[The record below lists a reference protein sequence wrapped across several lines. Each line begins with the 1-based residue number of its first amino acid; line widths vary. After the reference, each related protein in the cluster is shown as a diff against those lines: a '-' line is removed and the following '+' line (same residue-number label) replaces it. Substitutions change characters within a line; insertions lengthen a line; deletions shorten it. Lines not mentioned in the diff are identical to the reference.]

1 MSSAPSLP
9 RLRPRRLPR
18 RLPQILALAGLS
30 ASVLTAVAA
39 AQAADPAHTLVLK
52 PAQVQSLG
60 IRATPIQPSGD
71 AGRVMLQGQVTLPP
85 ALMRVISVPVASLVE
100 QVHVSKGDAVKPGQ
114 ALVSLNAP
122 QIVEWQREYQ
132 QALLQLKLAQQTAQ
146 RDEALLAEGII
157 AGSRAQASQAQL
169 QIAQAT
175 VRERGQLLQMAGVKP
190 HGGLSGRVT
199 LSAPAR
205 GTVVDMMAQP
215 GQRLDAGAPVLKFA
229 GEGALAIDLQASAD
243 VARRLRKGDVVRISG
258 CAMPAKLVSINTEL
272 DPGSQTLALRAQWP
286 QANDCALPQQRV
298 QAEVALSTG
307 STDQAASW
315 LVPATAVLRH
325 DGQDIV
331 FVQRGTRYQVVA
343 VKVVSQRSASGQQAA
358 LTQISAIAPAQFK
371 ADDLVVNQGTVA
383 LKGVL
388 QGLGAE

>member
-1 MSSAPSLP
+1 MLPADSFP
-9 RLRPRRLPR
+9 RLL
-18 RLPQILALAGLS
+18 LQALILAGMCSYMYPSDA
-30 ASVLTAVAA
+30 ASPP
-39 AQAADPAHTLVLK
+39 ADVGHTLTLK
-52 PAQVQSLG
+52 AAQVQSLG
-60 IRATPIQPSGD
+60 IRATPILPSGD
-71 AGRVMLQGQVTLPP
+71 AGRVVLQGQVTLPP

-205 GTVVDMMAQP
+205 GTVVDMMVQP
-215 GQRLDAGAPVLKFA
+215 GQHVDAGAPVLKFA
-229 GEGALAIDLQASAD
+229 GEGALAIDLQAAAD
-243 VARRLRKGDVVRISG
+243 VARRLHKGDVVRISG

-298 QAEVALSTG
+298 QAEVALSAG
-307 STDQAASW
+307 SAGAASSSQAASW
-315 LVPATAVLRH
+315 LVPSTAVLRH

-331 FVQRGTRYQVVA
+331 FVQRGTRYQAVA
-343 VKVVSQRSASGQQAA
+343 VKVISQQPASGPQAA
-358 LTQISAIAPAQFK
+358 LTQISTIAPAQFK
-371 ADDLVVNQGTVA
+371 AEDLVVHQGTVA

-388 QGLGAE
+388 QGLGAQ

>member
-1 MSSAPSLP
+1 MLPAHSFP
-9 RLRPRRLPR
+9 RLL
-18 RLPQILALAGLS
+18 LQAMMLAGLS
-30 ASVLTAVAA
+30 AYMLPSDAA
-39 AQAADPAHTLVLK
+39 PQAADTSHTLTLK

-60 IRATPIQPSGD
+60 IRATQIQPAGD
-71 AGRVMLQGQVTLPP
+71 AGRVVLQGQVTLPP
-85 ALMRVISVPVASLVE
+85 SLLRVISVPVAALVE
-100 QVHVSKGDAVKPGQ
+100 QVHASKGDAVKPGQ

-132 QALLQLKLAQQTAQ
+132 QAMLQLKLAQQTAQ
-146 RDEALLAEGII
+146 RDETLLAEGII
-157 AGSRAQASQAQL
+157 AGSRAQASQSQL

-175 VRERGQLLQMAGVKP
+175 VRERAQLLQMAGVKP

-199 LSAPAR
+199 LNAPGR
-205 GTVVDMMAQP
+205 GTVIDMLVQP
-215 GQRLDAGAPVLKFA
+215 GQRVDAGAPVLKFA
-229 GEGALAIDLQASAD
+229 SEGALAIDLQASAA

-258 CAMPAKLVSINTEL
+258 CAMPATLVSINTEL

-298 QAEVALSTG
+298 QAEVALSPGTA
-307 STDQAASW
+307 TQTASW
-315 LVPATAVLRH
+315 VVPSTAVLRH

-331 FVQRGTRYQVVA
+331 FVQRGTRYQAVA
-343 VKVVSQRSASGQQAA
+343 VRVVSQQAASGPQTAQ
-358 LTQISAIAPAQFK
+358 TQITPIAPAQFK

-388 QGLGAE
+388 QGLGAQ

>member
-1 MSSAPSLP
+1 MLPAHSFP
-9 RLRPRRLPR
+9 RLL
-18 RLPQILALAGLS
+18 LQALVLAGMS
-30 ASVLTAVAA
+30 AYMLPSDAA
-39 AQAADPAHTLVLK
+39 PGAADTSHTLTLK

-60 IRATPIQPSGD
+60 IRAAQIQPAGD
-71 AGRVMLQGQVTLPP
+71 AGRVVLQGQVTLPP
-85 ALMRVISVPVASLVE
+85 ALLRVISVPVAALVE
-100 QVHVSKGDAVKPGQ
+100 QVHASKGDAVKPGQ

-132 QALLQLKLAQQTAQ
+132 QAMLQLKLAQQTAQ

-199 LSAPAR
+199 LSAPGR
-205 GTVVDMMAQP
+205 GTVIDMLVQP
-215 GQRLDAGAPVLKFA
+215 GQRVDAGAPVLKFA
-229 GEGALAIDLQASAD
+229 SDGALAIDLQASAA
-243 VARRLRKGDVVRISG
+243 VARRLRKGDLVRISG
-258 CAMPAKLVSINTEL
+258 CAMPATLVSINTEL

-298 QAEVALSTG
+298 QAEVALSPNNN
-307 STDQAASW
+307 DKQAASW
-315 LVPATAVLRH
+315 LVPSTAVLRH

-331 FVQRGTRYQVVA
+331 FVQRGTSYQA
-343 VKVVSQRSASGQQAA
+343 VPVRVVSQQAA
-358 LTQISAIAPAQFK
+358 SAPQAAQTQISPIAPAQFK

-388 QGLGAE
+388 QGLGAQ

>member
-1 MSSAPSLP
+1 MLPAHSFPRLLLQALVLAGMSSYMYPSDAAP
-9 RLRPRRLPR
+9 
-18 RLPQILALAGLS
+18 G
-30 ASVLTAVAA
+30 
-39 AQAADPAHTLVLK
+39 AADTGHTLTLK

-60 IRATPIQPSGD
+60 IRATQIQPAGD
-71 AGRVMLQGQVTLPP
+71 AGRVVLQGQVTLPP
-85 ALMRVISVPVASLVE
+85 ALLRVISVPVAALVE
-100 QVHVSKGDAVKPGQ
+100 QVHASKGDAVKPGQ

-132 QALLQLKLAQQTAQ
+132 QAMLQLKLAQQTAQ
-146 RDEALLAEGII
+146 RDETLLAEGII
-157 AGSRAQASQAQL
+157 AGSRAQASQSQL

-199 LSAPAR
+199 LSAPGR
-205 GTVVDMMAQP
+205 GTVIDMLVQP
-215 GQRLDAGAPVLKFA
+215 GQRVDAGAPVLKFA
-229 GEGALAIDLQASAD
+229 SEGALAIDLQASAA
-243 VARRLRKGDVVRISG
+243 VARRLRKGDLVRISG
-258 CAMPAKLVSINTEL
+258 CAMPATLVSINTEL

-298 QAEVALSTG
+298 QAEVALSP
-307 STDQAASW
+307 STATQAASW
-315 LVPATAVLRH
+315 LVPSTAVLRH

-331 FVQRGTRYQVVA
+331 FVQRGTSYQA
-343 VKVVSQRSASGQQAA
+343 VPVRVVSQQAA
-358 LTQISAIAPAQFK
+358 SAPQAAQTQISPIAPAQFK

-388 QGLGAE
+388 QGLGAQ